1 MTGAGSEENSAPNRV
16 RRLLWLKRIVFAL
29 LWLALI
35 AQAAWMVSRHTS
47 MGAMWYPL
55 TVFVGCLLLAAT
67 MGRVRWTATLLRLI
81 IGLAFLEAVAD
92 RFGLLGA
99 PGTAGVAWGNFAN
112 FTAYTSQLNWFLPGN
127 FVPTVAVLATI
138 FEIVLGFAM
147 LLGIRVR
154 KAAIGSA
161 VLLFLFATAM
171 TIAGRSQFMNAVYLM
186 CVGALA
192 LAIVNAS
199 LLSVD
204 ALTAR
209 RKP

>member
-1 MTGAGSEENSAPNRV
+1 MTEAGSEENPVPGRV
-16 RRLLWLKRIVFAL
+16 SGPLSLKSIVFAL
-29 LWLALI
+29 LWLALA

-47 MGAMWYPL
+47 LAAMWYPL
-55 TVFVGCLLLAAT
+55 IVFIGCFLLAAT

-92 RFGLLGA
+92 RFGLLGPPGA
-99 PGTAGVAWGNFAN
+99 PGVAWGNFAN
-112 FTAYTSQLNWFLPGN
+112 FTAYTFRLNWFLPRT
-127 FVPTVAVLATI
+127 FDPAVAVLATI
-138 FEIVLGFAM
+138 FEIFLGIAM

-154 KAAIGSA
+154 NAAIGSA
-161 VLLFLFATAM
+161 VLLFLFASAM
-171 TIAGRSQFMNAVYLM
+171 TIAGFSQFTNAVYLM

-192 LAIVNAS
+192 LATVNAS

-204 ALTAR
+204 ALTVR